1 MTAAARVRVC
11 LLLSLLVGIEARRK
25 SGKDWGKMSD
35 KDWERIAD
43 EWEDPEEKAEYEY
56 KPPQPKASLDM
67 DKLQKLKGSPKVLA
81 GRHCLPTRRP
91 PLASAC
97 ARCRRCRR

>member
-35 KDWERIAD
+35 KDWDRILLDILAVKKIT
-43 EWEDPEEKAEYEY
+43 PRGKTGGVGAVV
-56 KPPQPKASLDM
+56 SL
-67 DKLQKLKGSPKVLA
+67 
-81 GRHCLPTRRP
+81 
-91 PLASAC
+91 
-97 ARCRRCRR
+97 